1 MEYTIDCVGTNAGFR
16 YRVTLWCG
24 RVCYHGQ
31 RSYARHQDAEKAAK
45 ATGAT
50 VERKEK

>member
-1 MEYTIDCVGTNAGFR
+1 MTYTIDCINSNAGYK

-24 RVCYHGQ
+24 RVAYIGQ
-31 RSYARHQDAEKAAK
+31 RYYARHQDAERAAK

-50 VERKEK
+50 ARETQG